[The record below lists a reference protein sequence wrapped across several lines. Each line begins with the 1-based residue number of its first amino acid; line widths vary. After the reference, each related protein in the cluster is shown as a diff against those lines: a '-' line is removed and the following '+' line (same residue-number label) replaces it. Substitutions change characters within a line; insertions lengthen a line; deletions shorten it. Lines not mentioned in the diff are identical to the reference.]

1 MKGVIEDNE
10 KYNILAPPA
19 AGKGTLSEML
29 VNKYGYGHISTGD
42 LLREE
47 IKNQTEIGK
56 QAEDLMKQ
64 GKFVSDD
71 VIIKLISNRIT
82 KPDCENGYILDGFPR
97 TLVQA
102 EKYDELLK
110 ELGKD
115 LGVVIYINIDKEMAM
130 KRACSRITCPKCGK
144 IYNKYSNEMK
154 PKVEGICDDC
164 GVELTQRSDDS
175 EETFIKRFDEYVN
188 KTMPLFDYYK
198 NKGVLKTIEA
208 HESKYDTFNDAVE
221 ILEK

>member
-1 MKGVIEDNE
+1 MK
-10 KYNILAPPA
+10 NIIFLAPPA
-19 AGKGTLSEML
+19 AGKGTLSELL
-29 VNKYGYGHISTGD
+29 VEKYGYGHISTGD

-47 IKNQTEIGK
+47 IKNKTEIGM
-56 QAEDLMKQ
+56 QAESLMKE

-71 VIIKLISNRIT
+71 VIIELISNRIS

-102 EKYDELLK
+102 EKYDELLN

-130 KRACSRITCPKCGK
+130 QRACSRITCPKCGR
-144 IYNKYSNEMK
+144 IFNKYSNEMK

-164 GVELTQRSDDS
+164 GVELTQRADDS
-175 EETFIKRFDEYVN
+175 EETFVKRFDEYVN
-188 KTMPLFDYYK
+188 KTMPLYDYYK
-198 NKGVLKTIEA
+198 NKAVLRTVDA
-208 HESKYDTFNDAVE
+208 HENKYDTFNEVLKIIED
-221 ILEK
+221 

>member
-1 MKGVIEDNE
+1 MK
-10 KYNILAPPA
+10 NIIFLAPPA

-29 VNKYGYGHISTGD
+29 VDKYGYGHISTGD

-71 VIIKLISNRIT
+71 VIIELISNRIT

-208 HESKYDTFNDAVE
+208 HESKYDTFNDAIE